1 MLLLCCYGK
10 RLCLPKAKLEQR
22 LFSGLEI
29 PFLHSED
36 ACLIPVLWS
45 MYIKMALISCSF
57 LLVLHSG
64 VHL

>member
-36 ACLIPVLWS
+36 ACLIPV
-45 MYIKMALISCSF
+45 ALVNVHQDGLDF
-57 LLVLHSG
+57 LLFSSCFT
-64 VHL
+64 